1 MTWTNR
7 HPRTFSFVFL
17 LLALLILPL
26 QTIDAAKRRHDNAR
40 GETARRGT
48 QRAERGRKLSARE
61 RRAANRH
68 DRLSAR
74 ELRRGG
80 KSRLSRREL
89 RRESAREQSA
99 SLKALERRLRRPL
112 SKRER

>member
-7 HPRTFSFVFL
+7 HPRTFSFAFILV
-17 LLALLILPL
+17 ALLIVSF
-26 QTIDAAKRRHDNAR
+26 QSVDAAKRRHDNNAR
-40 GETARRGT
+40 GKTARRGT

-99 SLKALERRLRRPL
+99 SLKVFFLMMRRPP
-112 SKRER
+112 